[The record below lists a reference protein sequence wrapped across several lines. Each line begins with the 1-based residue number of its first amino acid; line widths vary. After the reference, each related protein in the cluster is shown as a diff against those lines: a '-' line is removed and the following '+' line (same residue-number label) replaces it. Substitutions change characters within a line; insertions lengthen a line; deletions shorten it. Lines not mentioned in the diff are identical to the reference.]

1 MSSPAV
7 VYGERSKER
16 QARVVAAER
25 RYGQLANARLLLFV
39 VAVGLAIAS
48 WGFALLS
55 PLSLAAPALLF
66 VGLAVWHERVAR
78 EKAHAELAAAHV
90 DAGLARLEH
99 RWAGQGL
106 SGERLIP
113 SDHPYAADLDLVGEG
128 SLFELLCQART
139 RAGERTLAH
148 WLSCPEHPLPG
159 EEIALTDRLAS
170 RVAAVQE
177 LREGLDLREAL
188 ALAGAGL
195 RAEVEPEALCQWGE
209 RPIWSP
215 STAAYALAWLPTLA
229 APLLLGLAVAGLL
242 PWTPFI
248 LVAVAELVVYR
259 VTARR
264 LAQLTGQVDSAG
276 RQLLVLSQV
285 LQILEA
291 ERFEAPRLRELA
303 GRLTVSGR
311 RASVAIAALDRRLS
325 WLEAMKNAFFAPLG
339 LITLWPLHWTL
350 AIERWRAQ
358 AGRELRAWL
367 DTLGELEALCSLA
380 GYAYEHP
387 DDPFAELESLTTREG
402 RAPRLHG
409 EALAHPL
416 LPSCVPNDVDL
427 GGDDGAVWMIS
438 GSNMSG
444 KSTYLRTVGINVV
457 LALAGAPVHAR
468 RLRLTPLALGA
479 TLRIQ
484 DSLHEGRS
492 RFFAEVRRLKQLADL
507 ARGELPLCFL
517 LDELLAGTNSHDR
530 QVGAR
535 ALLARFAEAGAL
547 GLVTTH
553 DLALGG
559 AEAGGEGGAEAP
571 PWLRDKHFTD
581 ALVEARKGR
590 GSEPSLEPLDEDPE
604 QALSFDYLLRDGPLE
619 GSNALALMRAVG
631 LDV

>member
-1 MSSPAV
+1 MSSPVV
-7 VYGERSKER
+7 VYRERLKER
-16 QARVVAAER
+16 QARVTAAEQ
-25 RYGQLANARLLLFV
+25 RYGQLANLRLLLFV
-39 VAVGLAIAS
+39 GGFGLAIAS
-48 WGFALLS
+48 WGFALLT
-55 PLSLAAPALLF
+55 PLSLAVPALLF
-66 VGLAVWHERVAR
+66 VVSVIWHERVAR
-78 EKAHAELAAAHV
+78 QKAHAELAAAHV
-90 DAGLARLEH
+90 EAGLARLEH

-106 SGERLIP
+106 SGERLMP
-113 SDHPYAADLDLVGEG
+113 SEHPYAADLDLVGEG

-159 EEIALTDRLAS
+159 EEIELTDRLAS

-215 STAAYALAWLPTLA
+215 SMTAYALAWLPTLA

-259 VTARR
+259 FTARR
-264 LAQLTGQVDSAG
+264 LALLTGQVDSAG
-276 RQLLVLSQV
+276 RQLVVLSQV

-311 RASVAIAALDRRLS
+311 QASVAISSLDRRLS

-358 AGRELRAWL
+358 AGSELRAWL
-367 DTLGELEALCSLA
+367 DTLGELEALSSLA

-387 DDPFAELESLTTREG
+387 ADPFAEIEPLTATTREG
-402 RAPRLHG
+402 HAPRLHG

-416 LPSCVPNDVDL
+416 LPSCVPNDIDL

-444 KSTYLRTVGINVV
+444 KSTYLRTVGINIV

-468 RLRLTPLALGA
+468 RLSLTPLALGA

-535 ALLARFAEAGAL
+535 ALLARFSEAGAL

-559 AEAGGEGGAEAP
+559 KEAGGEP
-571 PWLRDKHFTD
+571 TPWLRDKHFTD

-590 GSEPSLEPLDEDPE
+590 SSDPSVEPLDEDPE
-604 QALSFDYLLRDGPLE
+604 QALSFDYLLRDGPLQ